1 MVKNEHVK
9 DLMKKIVIF
18 IDGLNFSLE
27 AILVMYINKINIPPI
42 MIRVRMYEY
51 QKLLFKQPVIS
62 LVEIVWIRSILP
74 IEIGWFMKINI
85 DNEHNLIL
93 KIIFIMSRTGNS
105 LCKILIL
112 EINEGKILFLD
123 VFKDW
128 PIFSLQD

>member
-18 IDGLNFSLE
+18 VDGLNFSLE

>member
-1 MVKNEHVK
+1 
-9 DLMKKIVIF
+9 
-18 IDGLNFSLE
+18 
-27 AILVMYINKINIPPI
+27 
-42 MIRVRMYEY
+42 
-51 QKLLFKQPVIS
+51 
-62 LVEIVWIRSILP
+62 
-74 IEIGWFMKINI
+74 MKINI

>member
-18 IDGLNFSLE
+18 VDGLNFSLE

-62 LVEIVWIRSILP
+62 LVVIV
-74 IEIGWFMKINI
+74 
-85 DNEHNLIL
+85 
-93 KIIFIMSRTGNS
+93 
-105 LCKILIL
+105 
-112 EINEGKILFLD
+112 
-123 VFKDW
+123 
-128 PIFSLQD
+128 